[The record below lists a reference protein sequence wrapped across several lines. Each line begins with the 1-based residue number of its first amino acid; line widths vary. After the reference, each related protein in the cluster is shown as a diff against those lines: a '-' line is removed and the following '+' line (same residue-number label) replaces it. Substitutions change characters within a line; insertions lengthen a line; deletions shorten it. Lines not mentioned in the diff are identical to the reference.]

1 MRAVLLAGAG
11 ALSFAAPVAA
21 NEKWD
26 MPTPYAANNYH
37 TENIRQFIAD
47 IEQASAGNIRITLH
61 PNATLFKAPEIKRAV
76 QTGQAQLGETVLSGH
91 ANEDPL
97 FGIDSVPYVAT
108 SYAESRKLWDVSRKS
123 IEAKL
128 LKQGIRVLYSVPWP
142 PQSFF
147 STRAIESAADLKGL
161 KFRSYNP
168 ITARVA
174 ELTGMQPVTIQLAE
188 LPQALATGTVHGL
201 FTSSLA
207 AHEMKL
213 YEQVRYL
220 YDIRAWLPKNIV
232 FINEKLYQGLGKGM
246 QAAIAKAAAQ
256 AEERGWRM
264 AEEQTKS
271 ANARFAAEGVKV
283 VESSASLQAEFKR
296 AGETIIDEWVKKVG
310 PEGAAVL
317 DAMKK

>member
-1 MRAVLLAGAG
+1 VVAAAAAV
-11 ALSFAAPVAA
+11 FITAPVAGQQ
-21 NEKWD
+21 KWD

-37 TENIRQFIAD
+37 TENIRLFISD
-47 IEQASAGNIRITLH
+47 IEKASAGKISITLH

-76 QTGQAQLGETVLSGH
+76 QTGQAQLGETVLSAH

-108 SYAESRKLWDVSRKS
+108 SYSESRKLWQVSRKA
-123 IEAKL
+123 IGAKL

-147 STRAIESAADLKGL
+147 STRAIESPADLKGL

-213 YEQVRYL
+213 HEQVRYL
-220 YDIRAWLPKNIV
+220 YDIRAWLPKNVV
-232 FINEKLYQGLGKGM
+232 FINEKLFQGLDKDM
-246 QAAIAKAAAQ
+246 QKAILTAAAQ

-264 AEEQTKS
+264 AEEQTKL
-271 ANARFAAEGVKV
+271 ANSRFAAEGVKV
-283 VESSASLQAEFKR
+283 LEPPAAMQAEFKR
-296 AGETIIDEWVKKVG
+296 AGDAIVAEWVKQAG

-317 DAMKK
+317 DTLRK